1 MYVALFSCRPDGPGK
16 QIGPLHQIFFQVDDC
31 ADIGPYDQ
39 RVVGVILRQVF
50 VRIKTL
56 VLVDSIPEPYAIAL
70 RRFLRVISGRS
81 TTRDQSQDGRKPPSG
96 LPHPA

>member
-1 MYVALFSCRPDGPGK
+1 MYVVLSSCLPHGAGK

-31 ADIGPYDQ
+31 ADIGPYEQ
-39 RVVGVILRQVF
+39 RVVGVILRQVLM
-50 VRIKTL
+50 RIKTL

-70 RRFLRVISGRS
+70 WSFLRDISGQSVARE
-81 TTRDQSQDGRKPPSG
+81 QSQEGGKPPSG